1 MPKLRIESVISMQT
15 IGTKGENLA
24 AEYLERL
31 GYQVLERNYRFK
43 KSEIDLICQ
52 KEDLLVFVEVKT
64 RSTRTFGDPEA
75 FVSDNQKNAIIR
87 GAEQYMLDVD
97 WPGDLRFDIVA
108 IISNKSEEEIVHL
121 KDAFY

>member
-1 MPKLRIESVISMQT
+1 MPKLRIERVKSMQT
-15 IGTKGENLA
+15 IGRKGENLA

-31 GYQVLERNYRFK
+31 GYQLLEKNYRFK

-52 KEDLLVFVEVKT
+52 KEGLLVFVEVKT
-64 RSTRTFGDPEA
+64 RSTRTFGEPET
-75 FVSDNQKNAIIR
+75 FVSENQKQTIVR

-97 WPGDLRFDIVA
+97 WSGDLRFDIVA
-108 IISNKSEEEIVHL
+108 IVSNKSEEEIVHL